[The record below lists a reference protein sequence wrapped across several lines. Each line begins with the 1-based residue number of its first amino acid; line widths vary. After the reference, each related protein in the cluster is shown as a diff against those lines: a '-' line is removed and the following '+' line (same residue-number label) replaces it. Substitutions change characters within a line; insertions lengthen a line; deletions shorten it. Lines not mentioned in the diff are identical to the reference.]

1 MDKYILPAF
10 LITNLATFL
19 AFGLDKRKAKKDRW
33 RIPEKTLLMMGL
45 CFGGIGQLAG
55 MKVFRHKTKKW
66 YFVVSGVLFTIIQI
80 GILALYF
87 TKWKIL

>member
-1 MDKYILPAF
+1 MDKYILTAF

-33 RIPEKTLLMMGL
+33 RIPEKTLLMMGR

-55 MKVFRHKTKKW
+55 MRFFHHKTKKW
-66 YFVVSGVLFTIIQI
+66 YFIVSGVLFTIIQI
-80 GILALYF
+80 GILTLYF